1 MRLQECAKVVVEQYH
16 GELPQSR
23 EELLALPGIG
33 PYTASAICAFARN
46 LPEPVIDTNIRR
58 VLIFLLELDENISLK
73 DLEDIAF
80 QLIPE

>member
-46 LPEPVIDTNIRR
+46 FSEPVIDTNIRR
-58 VLIFLLELDENISLK
+58 VLIFLLKLDENISLK
-73 DLEDIAF
+73 DLEDIAS

>member
-1 MRLQECAKVVVEQYH
+1 MQECAKVVVEQYH